1 MDTKIIGDRPH
12 HQYNSP
18 LIAYLEMS
26 TLSVFIL
33 FILSSF
39 LSESGCPGFKDLQ
52 DLITIMCIF
61 IQN

>member
-39 LSESGCPGFKDLQ
+39 LSESGCPGFTGFNYDYVHLYPE
-52 DLITIMCIF
+52 LV
-61 IQN
+61 